1 MLLLHPILVHSG
13 TAVASTTATLHRGL
27 WMMLHWM
34 MLQRGLSI
42 KMLLSTFSTL
52 LNLLLRRLRLA

>member
-13 TAVASTTATLHRGL
+13 TAVASTTATLQRGL
-27 WMMLHWM
+27 WM

-42 KMLLSTFSTL
+42 RVILSTLSTL